1 MFRFRVHMW
10 VKSYSVCLSPSYFI
24 WHNTFKV
31 HLLLLF
37 SRSVMSDSLQP
48 NGLQHTFTISWSL
61 LKLMSIELVM
71 PSNHLILCHPFS
83 SCLQSFL
90 ASGSF
95 LTSHLFQWGGQT
107 IGASA
112 SASVLPVNIQDWFPL
127 GWTGLIFLQSK
138 GLSRVF
144 SSTIVWK
151 HQYFGTQP
159 SLWSNSSHPYMTT
172 GKKHSFEYMEICGQS
187 NSSAF

>member
-112 SASVLPVNIQDWFPL
+112 SASVLPMNTQDWYPL
-127 GWTGLIFLQSK
+127 GLTDLISCNPRDSQE
-138 GLSRVF
+138 F
-144 SSTIVWK
+144 SPAPQIKSI
-151 HQYFGTQP
+151 
-159 SLWSNSSHPYMTT
+159 
-172 GKKHSFEYMEICGQS
+172 
-187 NSSAF
+187 NSSAFSLLYSPTLIHT